1 MIHLFNGKKRIL
13 FFPVGF
19 ANSVA
24 RWILGVHSPSG
35 TISIKN
41 TATPGDNGS
50 LALDVNVDALRH
62 IMAGVIDDHDLTERE
77 IKRTKD
83 IVHGAIDGTSL
94 IMGGEHI
101 SVSMD
106 WLQQNIQKFLGDE
119 TEITHDK
126 ITDWDAATAGFLTDD
141 DYDTLSVAITDLS
154 EIVDEILTELD
165 GYLTV
170 DDIGVT
176 VAEEDHTHTTVDI
189 SNWGT
194 ATADFLTD
202 ADMSAYALDADLAA
216 LEEDVADI
224 ADLVDAIDTDLYDAS
239 GNKAWV
245 DLTTNQTI
253 NGTKSFTSTV
263 FIRTAATQYFVI
275 ENTTNFTRGYLGL
288 GEIWLDKNAGQIPIH
303 FRDFNRTE
311 KARIYYDY
319 TDNALKLL
327 AYKPDGTWGPQNKVC
342 LGIAPTDT
350 SSTSELGIAT
360 LGWVNNYFSRKT
372 HHHDD
377 VYSKLGHTHSGY
389 ASTNHT
395 HTGYASSNH
404 NHNGVYANAT
414 HQHVAAD
421 ITDLESAIDGKIT
434 TFSNTLSGT
443 YTTATDFGS
452 LSDLVGDID
461 ADLSDV
467 IDYVDSMDEDI
478 ADLAD
483 WYATGVSGTLKMCTG
498 VTWNGTKLAY
508 TYKNITVTNG
518 LITNIPANDSSTDI
532 NTPAVITWS

>member
-126 ITDWDAATAGFLTDD
+126 ITDWDAATVGFLTDD
-141 DYDTLSVAITDLS
+141 DYDTLSGAITDLS

-176 VAEEDHTHTTVDI
+176 VAEEDHTHTTADI

-224 ADLVDAIDTDLYDAS
+224 ADLVDAIDADLYDAS

-253 NGTKSFTSTV
+253 RGNKTFSNVIYTSSANGVDFATSTGHN
-263 FIRTAATQYFVI
+263 FRLRATGATPSGCAFLLDNTASGATTIWNAKDDGSLTIGNNVANSLLCGSTPTI
-275 ENTTNFTRGYLGL
+275 VASNTTS
-288 GEIWLDKNAGQIPIH
+288 
-303 FRDFNRTE
+303 
-311 KARIYYDY
+311 
-319 TDNALKLL
+319 
-327 AYKPDGTWGPQNKVC
+327 KV
-342 LGIAPTDT
+342 
-350 SSTSELGIAT
+350 IAT
-360 LGWVNNYFSRKT
+360 CGWVGNLFSAKT

-421 ITDLESAIDGKIT
+421 ITDLGTAIDGKIT
-434 TFSNTLSGT
+434 TFSNTVSTTYATKSALGT
-443 YTTATDFGS
+443 
-452 LSDLVGDID
+452 LQNLVNEID
-461 ADLSDV
+461 ADLADV
-467 IDYVDSMDEDI
+467 IDYVDSMDQDI
-478 ADLAD
+478 ADLAA
-483 WYATGVSGTLKMCTG
+483 WYATGRTGTLTLGGVVSWTG
-498 VTWNGTKLAY
+498 TQLKQDKHVVTF
-508 TYKNITVTNG
+508 TNG
-518 LITNIPANDSSTDI
+518 LITNVVTTAGIVID
-532 NTPAVITWS
+532 TPVLFEQT

>member
-126 ITDWDAATAGFLTDD
+126 ITDWDTATAGFLTDD
-141 DYDTLSVAITDLS
+141 DYDTLSGAITDLS

-176 VAEEDHTHTTVDI
+176 VAEEDHTHTTADI
-189 SNWGT
+189 SDWGT
-194 ATADFLTD
+194 ATAKFLTD

-216 LEEDVADI
+216 LEDDVADI
-224 ADLVDAIDTDLYDAS
+224 ADLVDAIDADLYDAS
-239 GNKAWV
+239 GKKTWV
-245 DLTTNQTI
+245 DTSTAQTVGGSKTFTSPIFTTHQSALSKKEATGQLEIHGGTSWLDGGFIVLYSQGVSGDNCGAFRIGTYQNGSNKSLYGRS
-253 NGTKSFTSTV
+253 NGTLHWDGSKVEIGSIPADSSANDEKTL
-263 FIRTAATQYFVI
+263 AAM
-275 ENTTNFTRGYLGL
+275 
-288 GEIWLDKNAGQIPIH
+288 
-303 FRDFNRTE
+303 
-311 KARIYYDY
+311 
-319 TDNALKLL
+319 
-327 AYKPDGTWGPQNKVC
+327 
-342 LGIAPTDT
+342 
-350 SSTSELGIAT
+350 
-360 LGWVNNYFSRKT
+360 GWVNNYFSRKT
-372 HHHDD
+372 HHHDE
-377 VYSKLGHTHSGY
+377 VYSKLGHTHTGY

-404 NHNGVYANAT
+404 NHAGVYAEAT

-421 ITDLESAIDGKIT
+421 ITDLGTAIDGKIT
-434 TFSNTLSGT
+434 TFSNTVSTTYATLAAFNTLSG
-443 YTTATDFGS
+443 
-452 LSDLVGDID
+452 LVNEID
-461 ADLSDV
+461 ADLADV
-467 IDYVDSMDEDI
+467 IDYVDSMDQDI
-478 ADLAD
+478 EELAT
-483 WYATGVSGTLKMCTG
+483 WHNKGRSGTFNIVTGVEWTG
-498 VTWNGTKLAY
+498 SVLRMSRKSVTF
-508 TYKNITVTNG
+508 TNG
-518 LITNIPANDSSTDI
+518 LITAIGNDSNVTID
-532 NTPAVITWS
+532 TPVLFEQS